1 MRPKSP
7 ELVQAQI
14 ASFAAETVEEVK
26 DKRHILDNIGKI
38 AASEVAN
45 LGRSTKANAEL
56 YDYDEDGK
64 YLLDEGGASATT
76 SRGVEI
82 IAATKD
88 KYKQYLRSVGGSRHE
103 AIATRANLLEQYA
116 QFESDVTRLAD
127 ELGSAENK
135 KDHPAYLGSG
145 SNAEAFRVS
154 HEGKQ
159 YVVRIL
165 TGDRN
170 AGAMGVDD
178 RAIVMAQAKG
188 VPHLEQVV
196 AMSYDNSAIVTELMP
211 GRELGKDTPIE
222 SMQQVTDEQL
232 SDFVDTVIT
241 ANECGIDID
250 PKPTNIFYD
259 PKEGFG
265 IIDLCLANSRT
276 ELGGTVGSMAVDLSN
291 TGFYGRGVWSNTT
304 REGYAR
310 DLEWN
315 KVHLDL
321 VTRYRAAVVDKLDGA
336 ALDSALKT
344 IDEEIESARSEIE
357 QLSNPDVVTA
367 RIARAKEFSE
377 RKKPTGGWTSV

>member
-1 MRPKSP
+1 MNIRPKSP
-7 ELVQAQI
+7 ELIQAQI
-14 ASFAAETVEEVK
+14 ASFAAETVE
-26 DKRHILDNIGKI
+26 RHEARQHIFNSIGSL
-38 AASEVAN
+38 AVGDVAEITYTSKTDEY
-45 LGRSTKANAEL
+45 LRDEKG
-56 YDYDEDGK
+56 DYIRTEDG
-64 YLLDEGGASATT
+64 LAMIP
-76 SRGVEI
+76 RGTELT
-82 IAATKD
+82 AATKD
-88 KYKQYLRSVGGSRHE
+88 EYTQYLRSVGGSRHE

-116 QFESDVTRLAD
+116 QFESDVTRLAN
-127 ELGSAENK
+127 ELASAENK

-170 AGAMGVDD
+170 AGAMEVDD

-232 SDFVDTVIT
+232 SDFVDTVII
-241 ANECGIDID
+241 ANERGIDID

-259 PKEGFG
+259 SKEGFG
-265 IIDLCLANSRT
+265 IIDLSPRNSRT
-276 ELGGTVGSMAVDLSN
+276 ELGSMVGNMATSISN
-291 TGFYGRGVWSNTT
+291 TGFFGVNSVNKITS
-304 REGYAR
+304 EAYAQ

-321 VTRYRAAVVDKLDGA
+321 AMRYRAAVVDKLDST

-357 QLSNPDVVTA
+357 QLSNPDVVSA
-367 RIARAKEFSE
+367 RIARAKEFAK